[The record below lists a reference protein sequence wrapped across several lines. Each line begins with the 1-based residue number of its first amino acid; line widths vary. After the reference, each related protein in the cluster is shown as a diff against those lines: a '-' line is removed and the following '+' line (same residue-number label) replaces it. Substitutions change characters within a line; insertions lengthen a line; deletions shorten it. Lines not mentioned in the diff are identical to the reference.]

1 MDPSIKI
8 TKKSTKKFDSKVI
21 NRLYFHRNT
30 RLNTSLTAHS
40 RSLARKKRVAIN
52 LAPKVVCFTSIAINH
67 LEWSPL
73 AFGRLTCVHTFMD
86 LSTKIMAL
94 GRF

>member
-1 MDPSIKI
+1 MRKDTLVYP
-8 TKKSTKKFDSKVI
+8 
-21 NRLYFHRNT
+21 
-30 RLNTSLTAHS
+30 TAHYS
-40 RSLARKKRVAIN
+40 KLTRARAKKKRVAIN

>member
-1 MDPSIKI
+1 MSAG
-8 TKKSTKKFDSKVI
+8 
-21 NRLYFHRNT
+21 T
-30 RLNTSLTAHS
+30 RSFALCAVCNS
-40 RSLARKKRVAIN
+40 ARACESEKKRVAIN

-94 GRF
+94 GGF